1 MEQRK
6 GYTYPTPGIKFCA
19 AIGNTVPPTDDPIA
33 VIPSA
38 SPLRFENQCDTTPSA
53 GPNNI
58 PLASY
63 LKRAGVSR
71 RTHRAHGIK
80 THPDAQS
87 LRQEKL
93 PINFALCN
101 EEGAHY

>member
-6 GYTYPTPGIKFCA
+6 GHTYPTSGIKFCA
-19 AIGNTVPPTDDPIA
+19 AIGNTVPPIDDPIA
-33 VIPSA
+33 VMPSA

-63 LKRAGVSR
+63 SKRAEVSR
-71 RTHRAHGIK
+71 HTYRVHGNQNSPRCPILAPGK
-80 THPDAQS
+80 TAN
-87 LRQEKL
+87 KL
-93 PINFALCN
+93 CTLQ
-101 EEGAHY
+101 